1 MDIEALAEKMRRR
14 AMKIEDE
21 EVRKITNEMLMRKA
35 EENKRLDEL
44 RSLYFNAGRWAGG
57 SRDRVA
63 RRAFEELQNAR

>member
-57 SRDRVA
+57 SRDKVA
-63 RRAFEELQNAR
+63 RRAFEELQNGR

>member
-1 MDIEALAEKMRRR
+1 MDIEELAEKMRRR

-21 EVRKITNEMLMRKA
+21 EVRKITNEMLIRKA

-57 SRDRVA
+57 SRDKVA
-63 RRAFEELQNAR
+63 CSAFEELQNGR

>member
-21 EVRKITNEMLMRKA
+21 EVRKITNEMLIRKA

-44 RSLYFNAGRWAGG
+44 RNLYFNAGRWAGG

-63 RRAFEELQNAR
+63 RRAFEELQNGR

>member
-63 RRAFEELQNAR
+63 RRAFEELQNGR

>member
-1 MDIEALAEKMRRR
+1 MDIEALADKMRRR

-21 EVRKITNEMLMRKA
+21 EVRKITNEMLIRKA

-57 SRDRVA
+57 SRDKVA
-63 RRAFEELQNAR
+63 RRAFEELQNGR

>member
-1 MDIEALAEKMRRR
+1 MDIEELAEKMRRR

-21 EVRKITNEMLMRKA
+21 EVRKITNEMLIRKA

-57 SRDRVA
+57 SRDKVA
-63 RRAFEELQNAR
+63 CRAFEELQNGR

>member
-44 RSLYFNAGRWAGG
+44 RSLYFNAGRWSGG

-63 RRAFEELQNAR
+63 RRAFEELQNGR

>member
-21 EVRKITNEMLMRKA
+21 EVRQITNEMLIRKA

-57 SRDRVA
+57 SRDKVA
-63 RRAFEELQNAR
+63 RRAFEELQNGR